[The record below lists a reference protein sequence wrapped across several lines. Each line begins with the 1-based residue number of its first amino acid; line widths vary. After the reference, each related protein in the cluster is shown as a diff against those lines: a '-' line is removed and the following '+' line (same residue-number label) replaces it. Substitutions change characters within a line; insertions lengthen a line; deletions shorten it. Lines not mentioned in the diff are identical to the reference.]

1 MQPPELIM
9 KNRFALATFALLLSA
24 AAVPAL
30 AASSA
35 SSASSEGSSV
45 SVGSVSGSFE
55 ASSNSSSQGGKTA
68 QGDYRIVDVA
78 AVPERPGMQRVA
90 LQSLA
95 DDGPQ
100 GAFVL
105 ILPQATLDRT
115 PLGAGQVITAQQR
128 SFGVEFALRDAQA
141 PFFLVLDD
149 TRHRE
154 LNIRAVTI

>member
-1 MQPPELIM
+1 M
-9 KNRFALATFALLLSA
+9 NRHLPLATFALLLGA
-24 AAVPAL
+24 ATVPAL

-90 LQSLA
+90 LQSVA

-100 GAFVL
+100 GAFAL

-115 PLGAGQVITAQQR
+115 PLGAGQVITAKPR
-128 SFGVEFALRDAQA
+128 SYGVEFALREAQA

-149 TRHRE
+149 ARHRE
-154 LNIRAVTI
+154 LDIRPVTI

>member
-1 MQPPELIM
+1 MTRSLSFLA
-9 KNRFALATFALLLSA
+9 RGLALALLTHATVSM
-24 AAVPAL
+24 

-35 SSASSEGSSV
+35 SSASSEGSSA

-90 LQSLA
+90 LQSVA

-100 GAFVL
+100 GAFAL

-128 SFGVEFALRDAQA
+128 SFGVEFALREAQA

-149 TRHRE
+149 ARHRE

>member
-1 MQPPELIM
+1 M
-9 KNRFALATFALLLSA
+9 NRHLPLAAFALLLGA
-24 AAVPAL
+24 ATVPAL

-90 LQSLA
+90 LQSVA

-100 GAFVL
+100 GAFAL

-115 PLGAGQVITAQQR
+115 PLGAGQVITAKPR
-128 SFGVEFALRDAQA
+128 SYGVEFALREAQA

-149 TRHRE
+149 ARHRE
-154 LNIRAVTI
+154 LNIRPVTI

>member
-1 MQPPELIM
+1 M
-9 KNRFALATFALLLSA
+9 NRHIPLATIALLLGTA
-24 AAVPAL
+24 TVPVL

-35 SSASSEGSSV
+35 SSASSEGSSA

-90 LQSLA
+90 LQSVA

-115 PLGAGQVITAQQR
+115 PLGAGQVITAKPR
-128 SFGVEFALRDAQA
+128 SYGVEFALREAQA

-149 TRHRE
+149 ARHRE
-154 LNIRAVTI
+154 LNIRPVTI